1 MRKIRNVDKTWA
13 VVRAISSSDYNL
25 YFFIE
30 LDTESQ
36 TDFSN
41 YTKVYRLDDLK
52 LSEIDRLLNRKNTMF
67 IYVEEGDEE

>member
-13 VVRAISSSDYNL
+13 SVRAISSSDYNR

-36 TDFSN
+36 TDFPN

-67 IYVEEGDEE
+67 IYVEGDDEE